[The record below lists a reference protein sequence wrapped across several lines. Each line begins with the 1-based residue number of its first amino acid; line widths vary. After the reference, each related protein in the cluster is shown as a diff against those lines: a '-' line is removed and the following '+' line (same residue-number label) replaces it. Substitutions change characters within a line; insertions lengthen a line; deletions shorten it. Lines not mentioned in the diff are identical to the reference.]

1 MKYEILFTQPNNRTF
16 FKVFKGSK
24 ASLKDLIKH
33 YRDCFDV
40 LSYTV
45 TEVKSDECN
54 F

>member
-16 FKVFKGSK
+16 KKVFKGSK

-33 YRDCFDV
+33 YKDCFNV
-40 LSYTV
+40 LGYTV
-45 TEVKSDECN
+45 TEVKQEKAN

>member
-16 FKVFKGSK
+16 LKVFKGSK

-33 YRDCFDV
+33 YKKCFNV

-45 TEVKSDECN
+45 TEID
-54 F
+54 